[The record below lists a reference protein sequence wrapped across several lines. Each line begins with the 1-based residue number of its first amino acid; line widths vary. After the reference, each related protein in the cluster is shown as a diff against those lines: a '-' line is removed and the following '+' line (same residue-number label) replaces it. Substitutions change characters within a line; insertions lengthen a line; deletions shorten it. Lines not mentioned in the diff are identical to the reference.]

1 MTEVIIKDIKKRR
14 HKKEIMSLDPRIM
27 EDMDVEIG
35 DFLQLT
41 NPKVNET
48 IILMLTHLNKGDK
61 GRFILRVQSSM
72 REKLK
77 ASINDKIKIEKV
89 DVKSAKKIILAG
101 VDEVIKLRNDQALV
115 EILENQVVKL
125 NDKLRFYVMG
135 GKIDFIIIDSEPHN
149 EPIRITLNTRIIIS
163 NESYKKMLENKF

>member
-1 MTEVIIKDIKKRR
+1 MREIIINDIKKKRQR
-14 HKKEIMSLDPRIM
+14 KKIMTLDPTIM
-27 EDMDVEIG
+27 EDMNLKIG

-41 NPKVNET
+41 NPKFNET

-61 GRFILRVQSSM
+61 GHYILRVQPSM

-77 ASINDKIKIEKV
+77 ASINDRIEIKKV

-101 VDEVIKLRNDQALV
+101 VEEVIKLRDEQNLT
-115 EILENQVVKL
+115 EILENQVVKV

-135 GKIDFIIIDSEPHN
+135 GKIDFIIIDSEPRN
-149 EPIRITLNTRIIIS
+149 EPVRITIDTRIIIS
-163 NESYKKMLENKF
+163 Y